1 MLAGSM
7 KLRTFLLIATALM
20 ITFGVLAIKAC
31 KSGAKTDENGYVASA
46 APVAS
51 GSAPAPTPPPT
62 PQPAVGSAGSGGS
75 VMGSGATPTGDI
87 DLPERPYDRVVIS
100 YRGRSIDSDRIKDAT
115 KGEAW
120 KVSVYQDAGQSTV
133 NRIKVDA
140 NRNNKWDD
148 KITFDGDKVKLQHA
162 SKDDEN
168 YDEEYRW
175 EGTGWRK
182 KK

>member
-1 MLAGSM
+1 MMAGRM

-20 ITFGVLAIKAC
+20 ITFAVLAIKAC
-31 KSGAKTDENGYVASA
+31 KTGPKTDENGYVASA
-46 APVAS
+46 APVGS
-51 GSAPAPTPPPT
+51 GSAVTAPT
-62 PQPAVGSAGSGGS
+62 PQPVGGSGSAAPVGSA
-75 VMGSGATPTGDI
+75 APTGAI

-100 YRGRSIDSDRIKDAT
+100 YRGRKIDSDRIKDAT

-140 NRNNKWDD
+140 NRNNKWDE
-148 KITFDGDKVKLQHA
+148 KITFDSDKVKLQRA
-162 SKDDEN
+162 SADDEK